1 MTQVELRELITLQYF
16 GEEWVNNLLK
26 LENQEQY
33 QNFQE
38 RCQIDRQI
46 DESEVQVFVAYSCST
61 LWTPQG
67 LQPDRLFCPRN
78 SPGKNTEVGS
88 HSLLQGI
95 FPTQGQ
101 TQVSCI
107 AGGFFTIQAT
117 REIVS
122 NQSIDSMQFQSN
134 SQKILCVYVH
144 MSSNHAL
151 DKEHISEMAS
161 YQIFF

>member
-95 FPTQGQ
+95 FLTSGIKPGSPTL
-101 TQVSCI
+101 
-107 AGGFFTIQAT
+107 QA
-117 REIVS
+117 
-122 NQSIDSMQFQSN
+122 DSLPSEPPE
-134 SQKILCVYVH
+134 KPYIL
-144 MSSNHAL
+144 
-151 DKEHISEMAS
+151 AS
-161 YQIFF
+161 YMWNSSEVWFANTQYKYTNNLENVNLPCTC